1 MKSDTFSTPYCSQR
15 NTPFPRNEKMEVM
28 AMTIEGYVNIFGE
41 KIAHEFS
48 KTDHPLTPGNFVECF
63 APGAFQTSLLLI
75 PKVDLKDNHGRV
87 IGSTTSG
94 ELQLSDD
101 GYGLLARAVIQDSE
115 AIDAVHSGKS
125 FGWSFR
131 CLGARFEW
139 DLLSLEPKRYCR
151 TIKRTRLLEV
161 SLLIGKKLPYPG
173 STARIVEE

>member
-1 MKSDTFSTPYCSQR
+1 
-15 NTPFPRNEKMEVM
+15 M

-41 KIAHEFS
+41 KSTHEFS
-48 KTDHPLTPGNFVECF
+48 KTDYPLAPGNFVECF

-101 GYGLLARAVIQDSE
+101 GCGLLARAVIQDPE
-115 AIDAVHSGKS
+115 VIDAAQSGES
-125 FGWSFR
+125 LGWYFR
-131 CLGARFEW
+131 YMGARFEW
-139 DLLSLEPKRYCR
+139 KLLSLDPKRYLR
-151 TIKRTRLLEV
+151 IIKRARLLEV